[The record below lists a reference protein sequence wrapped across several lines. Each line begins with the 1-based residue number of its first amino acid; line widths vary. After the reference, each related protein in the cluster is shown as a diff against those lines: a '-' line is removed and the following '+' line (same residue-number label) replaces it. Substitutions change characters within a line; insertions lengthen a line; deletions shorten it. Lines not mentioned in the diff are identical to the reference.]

1 MKKLI
6 SQSFVMKRDSR
17 LSRISYTIIALLV
30 AVAMF
35 IAASGA
41 GPEDVVSERTLP
53 DWFNIAANIVSII
66 WAVLV
71 LIPRTRIVGAILVL
85 INMALSMWV
94 NYVVGGVEFFVF
106 AVPYNTTTIGL
117 ACLLIGHYFEDL
129 RYLFNPL
136 ADDQNQPVIG
146 GVA

>member
-1 MKKLI
+1 MKNLLKP
-6 SQSFVMKRDSR
+6 SFVMQRDSR
-17 LSRISYTIIALLV
+17 LSTIAYTMIAILI

-41 GPEDVVSERTLP
+41 GSDDFVIEQPLP
-53 DWFNIAANIVSII
+53 DWFNIGANIVSII

-94 NYVVGGVEFFVF
+94 NYAVGGLEFFAF
-106 AVPYNTTTIGL
+106 AVPYNTITIAL

-129 RYLFNPL
+129 RYLFKPA
-136 ADDQNQPVIG
+136 ADDHNQPIMG
-146 GVA
+146 GTS

>member
-1 MKKLI
+1 MKKLLT
-6 SQSFVMKRDSR
+6 SFVMQRDSR
-17 LSRISYTIIALLV
+17 ISTFGYTIIAILV
-30 AVAMF
+30 AIAMF

-41 GPEDVVSERTLP
+41 GSDEFIIEQPLP
-53 DWFNIAANIVSII
+53 DWFNIGANVISII

-94 NYVVGGVEFFVF
+94 NYAVGGLEFFAF
-106 AVPYNTTTIGL
+106 AVPYNTTTIAL

-129 RYLFNPL
+129 RYLFKPS
-136 ADDQNQPVIG
+136 ADDQNQPIIG
-146 GVA
+146 GAS